1 MLSSFTHHPVI
12 PNPFLLLKLKTF
24 EEYPG
29 CSFHRAET
37 KHQYNTEK
45 TTQLFS
51 KMFQKQFNIIFQI
64 SHTVIA
70 DLCSENLMS

>member
-29 CSFHRAET
+29 CSFHCAET

-45 TTQLFS
+45 QHNCSQKCS
-51 KMFQKQFNIIFQI
+51 KNSSTLYSK
-64 SHTVIA
+64 SHITA
-70 DLCSENLMS
+70 NLCSENL